1 MLEHLIDGVQR
12 DSVVAASGGR
22 QVERQQDLP
31 VLSSKADAVV
41 RDHKLQ
47 RPVFGAADGDPDSP
61 RSLLWLD
68 AVSDRVFHQHLKRE
82 LRNKAGKQR
91 LVRDGHLIGYFIA
104 EAHLLQFYIKFRVLQ
119 LLRQRDLDVASAGK
133 PRLRQPRKVA
143 RHFLDVRISI
153 HLRHERDAA
162 QDVIHEMRVDLT
174 LQESKLAV
182 HGDELF
188 LINVVD
194 QMVDRVRHGVE
205 RLTHGGKFLTI
216 VLRELDAEIL
226 LRDLPELERHL
237 LKRPQPPH
245 HSEEHDRCDGKQKQN
260 AGDHI
265 RRGDLI

>member
-1 MLEHLIDGVQR
+1 
-12 DSVVAASGGR
+12 
-22 QVERQQDLP
+22 
-31 VLSSKADAVV
+31 
-41 RDHKLQ
+41 
-47 RPVFGAADGDPDSP
+47 
-61 RSLLWLD
+61 
-68 AVSDRVFHQHLKRE
+68 
-82 LRNKAGKQR
+82 
-91 LVRDGHLIGYFIA
+91 
-104 EAHLLQFYIKFRVLQ
+104 
-119 LLRQRDLDVASAGK
+119 
-133 PRLRQPRKVA
+133 
-143 RHFLDVRISI
+143 
-153 HLRHERDAA
+153 
-162 QDVIHEMRVDLT
+162 MRVDLT

-205 RLTHGGKFLTI
+205 RLTHGEKFLTI

-226 LRDLPELERHL
+226 LRDLLELERHL